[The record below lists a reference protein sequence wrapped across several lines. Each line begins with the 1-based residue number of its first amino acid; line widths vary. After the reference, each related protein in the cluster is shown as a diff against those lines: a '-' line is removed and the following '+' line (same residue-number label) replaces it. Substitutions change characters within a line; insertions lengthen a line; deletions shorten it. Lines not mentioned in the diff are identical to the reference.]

1 MGGVFGSAGAGV
13 IYRSTNSGGSFKL
26 VHTGGEKVVSIARD
40 GKAALAVSFDG
51 SIHISKD
58 GGEKWSTY
66 KDPCWAKGVDFG
78 AVAVH
83 GKLMLVVGQIYVC
96 RSDDG
101 GGTWATKALMP
112 KPAATPHLYGAAIAR
127 NKKTAQTVALVVG
140 GMAKPGNPK
149 PHWVFR
155 SVDGGKTWKDIKGDL
170 SSKEMSP
177 FNEVRMLDDGHAVIV
192 GANGVLYWSQDW
204 GLSWSSK
211 KLGSNEFNALD
222 MSSSGLV
229 LVASKYSPNVYLSKD
244 SGYLFLKAP
253 YTSST
258 MNQHKTSVALD
269 GNGTA
274 YIGSNSKKDTLVRAY

>member
-112 KPAATPHLYGAAIAR
+112 K
-127 NKKTAQTVALVVG
+127 Q
-140 GMAKPGNPK
+140 
-149 PHWVFR
+149 
-155 SVDGGKTWKDIKGDL
+155 
-170 SSKEMSP
+170 
-177 FNEVRMLDDGHAVIV
+177 
-192 GANGVLYWSQDW
+192 
-204 GLSWSSK
+204 
-211 KLGSNEFNALD
+211 
-222 MSSSGLV
+222 
-229 LVASKYSPNVYLSKD
+229 
-244 SGYLFLKAP
+244 
-253 YTSST
+253 
-258 MNQHKTSVALD
+258 
-269 GNGTA
+269 
-274 YIGSNSKKDTLVRAY
+274 IGRAHV